1 MLKWMINKP
10 TGIRKAVDVDEKGR
24 KKVLALVATA
34 GTFIKEKVIQ
44 YTPEGRA
51 DAWLVLE
58 TSDMSRV
65 VASTDLFEEILLT
78 EYDSLEEAK
87 EYVTK
92 KYS

>member
-1 MLKWMINKP
+1 M
-10 TGIRKAVDVDEKGR
+10 
-24 KKVLALVATA
+24 VLA
-34 GTFIKEKVIQ
+34 
-44 YTPEGRA
+44 
-51 DAWLVLE
+51 LE

-65 VASTDLFEEILLT
+65 VASTDLFEDILLT

>member
-10 TGIRKAVDVDEKGR
+10 TGIRKAVEVDEKGR

-34 GTFIKEKVIQ
+34 ETFTKEKVIQ
-44 YTPEGRA
+44 YTPEGRT

-87 EYVTK
+87 EYVAK

>member
-10 TGIRKAVDVDEKGR
+10 TGIRKAVEVDEKGR

-34 GTFIKEKVIQ
+34 ETFIKEKVIQ
-44 YTPEGRA
+44 YTPEGRT

-87 EYVTK
+87 EYVAK